1 MHLHLLK
8 TPAPLSGV
16 SVLSRCTQRGPEHI
30 FAQNYFPCP
39 SPPYCS
45 LQRDGGTTC
54 HAGGGGAQ
62 MAHQMCGHGTW
73 REARWCEAGLGA
85 DAAGP
90 LGHLISCMPWKGRGV
105 KVFFFFLENISA
117 LVYPCSGLSG
127 ISSPAQYP
135 AAPQLAAPPYP
146 AATGA
151 PPGPLHLAELAFWAL
166 PHQSS
171 LAAAAL
177 SCALTDCIGVGQS
190 HSSCDWV
197 WGCWMGGRWRRVRV
211 GGRGGKETPEGS
223 LNEFGS
229 VRWMVSS
236 RYITELNLFQI
247 VAVNGFFREARRS
260 ASAVRVIPCPEKRR
274 SGSII

>member
-1 MHLHLLK
+1 MHLHPLK

-54 HAGGGGAQ
+54 HAGGGGTQ
-62 MAHQMCGHGTW
+62 MAHQMCGHDTW
-73 REARWCEAGLGA
+73 REARRREAGRGA
-85 DAAGP
+85 DAEGP
-90 LGHLISCMPWKGRGV
+90 LGHLISCKERCEGFGFFV
-105 KVFFFFLENISA
+105 VFFFFIENICT
-117 LVYPCSGLSG
+117 LVYPCSGLHG
-127 ISSPAQYP
+127 ISSPAHYP

-151 PPGPLHLAELAFWAL
+151 PPGPLRLAEPAFWAL

-177 SCALTDCIGVGQS
+177 SCALADGIGVGQS

-197 WGCWMGGRWRRVRV
+197 WVCWLGGRWRWRRVRV

-223 LNEFGS
+223 LSEFES
-229 VRWMVSS
+229 VRWVDVISQSS
-236 RYITELNLFQI
+236 IFYKL
-247 VAVNGFFREARRS
+247 
-260 ASAVRVIPCPEKRR
+260 
-274 SGSII
+274 